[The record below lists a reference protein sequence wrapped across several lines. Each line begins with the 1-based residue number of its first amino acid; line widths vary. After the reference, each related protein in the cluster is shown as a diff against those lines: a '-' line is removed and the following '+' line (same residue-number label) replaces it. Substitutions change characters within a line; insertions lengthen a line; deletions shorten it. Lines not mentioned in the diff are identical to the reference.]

1 MCSTTVH
8 RLQHVRKKVRHVGQS
23 KVMESHFDLVNPYHA
38 DFDVELSLCSKNRIL
53 AAGYNNKNTQPTKQS
68 YSVYRYG
75 FGDPSDTVCSV
86 WIFESLKNGLNRE
99 RRAHAPERFTR
110 FGTRPASVCSVCVHG
125 TISVAQ
131 PRFGL
136 VTVCVGAA

>member
-1 MCSTTVH
+1 MTRAFITI
-8 RLQHVRKKVRHVGQS
+8 VRVG
-23 KVMESHFDLVNPYHA
+23 KTK
-38 DFDVELSLCSKNRIL
+38 LCRN
-53 AAGYNNKNTQPTKQS
+53 A
-68 YSVYRYG
+68 VYRYG

-125 TISVAQ
+125 TVLVAQ